1 MHATGAFFGALK
13 AGPRNFVKE
22 LSSPTPRRKIGAFVS
37 DAPETD
43 DSQIIA
49 EVLAG
54 KPQAFEKLVIRY
66 QDRLFQ
72 TAYHITRSREE
83 AEDVVQ
89 EALVQAYVKLDT
101 FQRQSAFF
109 TWLYRIALNAA
120 ITRRRRK
127 RVDAPLCA
135 DAEISVGE
143 PADQT
148 EGPEE
153 RILREE
159 RSRLL
164 HAALGALSEEHRAIL
179 VLRELEGFCY
189 ESICEALD
197 LPIGTVR
204 SRLHRARL
212 QLAEQ
217 LKGVLQENPSHE
229 S

>member
-1 MHATGAFFGALK
+1 M
-13 AGPRNFVKE
+13 
-22 LSSPTPRRKIGAFVS
+22 S
-37 DAPETD
+37 DASETD
-43 DSQIIA
+43 DAQIMA

-54 KPQAFEKLVIRY
+54 KHQAFSKLVLRY

-72 TAYHITRSREE
+72 TAYQITRSREE

-89 EALVQAYVKLDT
+89 EAFVQAFVKLST
-101 FQRQSAFF
+101 FQQQSSFF

-120 ITRRRRK
+120 ITRKRRR
-127 RVDAPLCA
+127 RIDVPLGI
-135 DAEISVGE
+135 DAESGISE
-143 PADQT
+143 PADQQ
-148 EGPEE
+148 EGPED

-164 HAALGALSEEHRAIL
+164 HAALGVLSEEHRAIL

-212 QLAEQ
+212 HLAEQ
-217 LKGVLQENPSHE
+217 LKGVLQENPSPD

>member
-1 MHATGAFFGALK
+1 MG
-13 AGPRNFVKE
+13 
-22 LSSPTPRRKIGAFVS
+22 GAFVT
-37 DAPETD
+37 DASETD
-43 DSQIIA
+43 DALIIA

-54 KPQAFEKLVIRY
+54 RPQAFEKLVLRY

-72 TAYHITRSREE
+72 TAFHITRSREE

-89 EALVQAYVKLDT
+89 ESLVQAFVKLGT

-120 ITRRRRK
+120 ITRRRR
-127 RVDAPLCA
+127 RRIDVPLGPDVD
-135 DAEISVGE
+135 SGVSE
-143 PADQT
+143 PADQN

-189 ESICEALD
+189 ESICEVLE

-212 QLAEQ
+212 HLAEQ
-217 LKGVLQENPSHE
+217 LKSVLEENSSPDS
-229 S
+229 

>member
-1 MHATGAFFGALK
+1 LAAYD
-13 AGPRNFVKE
+13 FVKE
-22 LSSPTPRRKIGAFVS
+22 LSGLASRPKGGAFVIEAS
-37 DAPETD
+37 ETD
-43 DSQIIA
+43 DALIIA

-54 KPQAFEKLVIRY
+54 RPQAFSKLVTRY

-72 TAYHITRSREE
+72 TAFHITRSREE

-89 EALVQAYVKLDT
+89 EALVQAFVKLGT

-127 RVDAPLCA
+127 RVDLPLGV
-135 DAEISVGE
+135 DAESGICE
-143 PADQT
+143 PADPH

-159 RSRLL
+159 RSKLL
-164 HAALGALSEEHRAIL
+164 YAALGALSEEHRIIL

-212 QLAEQ
+212 HLADQ
-217 LKGVLQENPSHE
+217 LKGVLHENPSPE

>member
-1 MHATGAFFGALK
+1 
-13 AGPRNFVKE
+13 
-22 LSSPTPRRKIGAFVS
+22 VS
-37 DAPETD
+37 DASETD
-43 DSQIIA
+43 DAQIIA
-49 EVLAG
+49 AVLAG
-54 KPQAFEKLVIRY
+54 RPQAFSKLVLRY

-89 EALVQAYVKLDT
+89 EALVQAFVKLST
-101 FQRQSAFF
+101 FQQQSTFF

-120 ITRRRRK
+120 ITRRRRR
-127 RVDAPLCA
+127 RVDVPLGPDVESGIC
-135 DAEISVGE
+135 E
-143 PADQT
+143 PADQQ

-159 RSRLL
+159 RSKLL

-212 QLAEQ
+212 HLAEQ
-217 LKGVLQENPSHE
+217 LKGVLHENPSPD